1 MFFVL
6 LTLAIKCDIVLYNRK
21 IGGNIMESFIA
32 FSLAI
37 IVAVGGIFLVIKMFN
52 CLKSAQGELHDKTLQ
67 YRKQAEGKPFCPN
80 CGCTDLSANNRGFS
94 MVTGTIGSKDVY
106 VTCIKCGHRWKAGQY
121 NYLYKD

>member
-1 MFFVL
+1 
-6 LTLAIKCDIVLYNRK
+6 
-21 IGGNIMESFIA
+21 METFIA

-37 IVAVGGIFLVIKMFN
+37 LITIGGIFLIIKWIGWLN
-52 CLKSAQGELHDKTLQ
+52 SARDELHDKTSD
-67 YRKQAEGKPFCPN
+67 YRKEANGKPFCPN

>member
-1 MFFVL
+1 ML
-6 LTLAIKCDIVLYNRK
+6 KKNRK
-21 IGGNIMESFIA
+21 IGDNTMESFVA

-37 IVAVGGIFLVIKMFN
+37 IVAVGGIFLVIKMFGW
-52 CLKSAQGELHDKTLQ
+52 LKSAQGELHDKTSQ
-67 YRKQAEGKPFCPN
+67 YRKQADGKLFCPN
-80 CGCTDLSANNRGFS
+80 CGSTDLSANNRGFS